1 MVHLSDHRNRNR
13 IIKNSRQGPWQII
26 LPGLRLFF
34 ASEDGKGQQMPRFP
48 VWNDVLEMFH
58 PVCKEWKLL
67 TDARDLIKADRGC
80 LQAGLFLH
88 LIENCTPGGN
98 SDRMSPGVV
107 GCVHVS
113 GRGCA
118 KGKDLVIN
126 GPGTE

>member
-80 LQAGLFLH
+80 LQAGLQTTTICLDEVSRVREQLPLLAHRMEH
-88 LIENCTPGGN
+88 L
-98 SDRMSPGVV
+98 
-107 GCVHVS
+107 
-113 GRGCA
+113 
-118 KGKDLVIN
+118 
-126 GPGTE
+126 